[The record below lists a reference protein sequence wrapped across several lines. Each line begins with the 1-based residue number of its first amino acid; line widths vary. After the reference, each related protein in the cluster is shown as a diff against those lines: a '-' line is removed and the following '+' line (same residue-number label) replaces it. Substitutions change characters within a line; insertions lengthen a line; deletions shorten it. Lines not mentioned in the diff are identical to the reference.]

1 MWNGAKKLLN
11 MIIDKLS
18 SKNLIHPPK
27 FLPHNTHYLV
37 TMGSQAYGVATENS
51 DNDIYGFCI
60 PYKTDLFPHLQ
71 GYVEGFGTRPP
82 KFEQWHEPHIF
93 DPETNK
99 EYDFTVY
106 SVTKFFNLCMENNP
120 NMVDALFVPRRCI
133 IHASKIGEHVR
144 ANKKLFIH
152 KGAYKK
158 FRGYAFSQLSK
169 MDNKKFINSPERAKE
184 VETTGYS
191 TKFAYHL
198 VRLCLEIEQLML
210 TGDMQLDGNVAILRS
225 IRNGEWTSERVHKW
239 FEEKEPALE
248 ALSLTCSLPD
258 RPREP
263 EIKQVLLECLEMHYG
278 TMSDAIKVERSY
290 EELVNDLKTVLDRHN
305 VSFSR

>member
-1 MWNGAKKLLN
+1 METVTL
-11 MIIDKLS
+11 IVDKLQG
-18 SKNLIHPPK
+18 KGLIHPPK
-27 FLPHNTHYLV
+27 WLPANTHYLCV
-37 TMGSQAYGVATENS
+37 MGSQAYGVATENS
-51 DNDIYGFCI
+51 DNDVYGFAV
-60 PYKTDLFPHLQ
+60 PYKSDVFPHLN
-71 GYVEGFGTRPP
+71 GEIPGFGFQTKR
-82 KFEQWHEPHIF
+82 FEQWHEPHIF
-93 DPETNK
+93 DKETNR

-106 SVTKFFNLCMENNP
+106 SIVKFFQLCMENNP

-144 ANKKLFIH
+144 ENRRLFIH

-158 FRGYAFSQLSK
+158 FRGYAFSQLAK
-169 MDNKKFINSPERAKE
+169 MDNKKFVNSPERAKE
-184 VETTGYS
+184 VEETGYS

-239 FEEKEPALE
+239 FAEKEIALE
-248 ALSLTCSLPD
+248 ALSLTCDLPD

-263 EIKQVLLECLEMHYG
+263 EIKNLLLECLEMHYG
-278 TMSDAIKVERSY
+278 SLTDAVKVERSM
-290 EELVNDLKTVLDRHN
+290 EELMNDLKGLVDKYN
-305 VSFSR
+305 VHIS